1 MALTAEQEAAVL
13 KLVSDPAGV
22 LLGDEKV
29 KKGLGDL
36 VTTAVGQATTTLS
49 KSVEEITTTVKKLG
63 EAKPDSKGDD
73 KGKGKDDGEPPA
85 WAKSLI
91 DSTKKAEERFAAMD
105 AEKAKATE
113 ASARKALIEKVLTGE
128 KYSGL
133 LKHSTFVRSL
143 ELAGVKTEDEVK
155 AGLKTYIDEQKALGV
170 EIKPT
175 AASPEGE
182 GAKKPTSEQGRQA
195 FTTIAKEIL
204 DRDRKNAGAAG

>member
-49 KSVEEITTTVKKLG
+49 KSVEEITTTIKKLG
-63 EAKPDSKGDD
+63 EAKPEPKGDD
-73 KGKGKDDGEPPA
+73 KNNKGKDDGA
-85 WAKSLI
+85 DAV
-91 DSTKKAEERFAAMD
+91 KAAIEAALKPINDRFSALD
-105 AEKAKATE
+105 AEKAKAAET
-113 ASARKALIEKVLTGE
+113 AGRKSLIEKVLTGE

-143 ELAGVKTEDEVK
+143 ELQGVKTEDEVK
-155 AGLKTYIDEQKALGV
+155 AALKTYLDEQKSLGV

-175 AASPEGE
+175 AASPEAE
-182 GAKKPTSEQGRQA
+182 GAKKPTPEEGREA
-195 FTTIAKEIL
+195 FRAKAKEIL
-204 DRDRKNAGAAG
+204 ERDRKNAAATV